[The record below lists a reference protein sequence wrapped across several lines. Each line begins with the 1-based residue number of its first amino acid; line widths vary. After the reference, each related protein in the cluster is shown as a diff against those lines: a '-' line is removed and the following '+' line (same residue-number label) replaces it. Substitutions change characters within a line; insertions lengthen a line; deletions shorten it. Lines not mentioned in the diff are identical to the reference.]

1 MGFSSRLDTLLEG
14 VTSSSYNSFD
24 EEGEYI

>member
-1 MGFSSRLDTLLEG
+1 MGFSSRLDTLFEG
-14 VTSSSYNSFD
+14 VISSSYSSFD

>member
-14 VTSSSYNSFD
+14 VTSSSYSSFD
-24 EEGEYI
+24 DDGEYI